1 MPADIALCDEDLSTS
16 LASGIN
22 SSSPVPSKSLAV
34 HTKTKALIKIDGTRG
49 ETANILL
56 WQINQRAEMFSLSR
70 SVLH

>member
-22 SSSPVPSKSLAV
+22 SRRLVPSKSLAV
-34 HTKTKALIKIDGTRG
+34 RTKTKGLIKIDGTKG
-49 ETANILL
+49 ETTNILL
-56 WQINQRAEMFSLSR
+56 WQINQRAEMFCLSR